1 MSKRSFA
8 TTSELE
14 TPSVVSS
21 STTLETGAGS
31 RSKHEL
37 NSRTVR
43 PTPPVAI
50 RAAAVFFPVFP
61 LPRAHSE
68 KKCPNLDRT
77 RRDDL
82 NEPSPHLSSPP
93 RSARSWDAKRRIQL
107 RTNAALALA
116 RRTVPPSPSVSR
128 VGPRAKCSGFA
139 TSAIS
144 STISTTSAPPTGAS
158 WSCTTATRRSRD
170 D

>member
-61 LPRAHSE
+61 LPRARTL
-68 KKCPNLDRT
+68 KKVP
-77 RRDDL
+77 
-82 NEPSPHLSSPP
+82 EP
-93 RSARSWDAKRRIQL
+93 
-107 RTNAALALA
+107 
-116 RRTVPPSPSVSR
+116 
-128 VGPRAKCSGFA
+128 
-139 TSAIS
+139 
-144 STISTTSAPPTGAS
+144 
-158 WSCTTATRRSRD
+158 
-170 D
+170 

>member
-93 RSARSWDAKRRIQL
+93 RSAKSLDARRRIHP

-116 RRTVPPSPSVSR
+116 GALFRPRRPSQGSTRGRR
-128 VGPRAKCSGFA
+128 VFDFA
-139 TSAIS
+139 TSATS
-144 STISTTSAPPTGAS
+144 STTSTTSAPPTGAS